1 MSYPWDLEVRT
12 DVSID
17 ADDVLDYVKAN
28 KQWFLEQL
36 GEYKSDETMKN
47 EIKDVGNYVDSII
60 DKYNTIRILR
70 DTSTDN
76 ANDPR
81 VKIYE
86 DLVRIRR
93 SIDEVLK

>member
-36 GEYKSDETMKN
+36 GDYKSDETMKN

-60 DKYNTIRILR
+60 DKYNAIRILR
-70 DTSTDN
+70 DMSTDN

-86 DLVRIRR
+86 DLIEIRE
-93 SIDEVLK
+93 SISKIAK

>member
-12 DVSID
+12 DVSIG

-36 GEYKSDETMKN
+36 GDYKSDEAIKN
-47 EIKDVGNYVDSII
+47 KIKDIGNYVDSIV
-60 DKYNTIRILR
+60 DKYNAIRILR
-70 DTSTDN
+70 DMSTDN

-86 DLVRIRR
+86 DLIEIRE
-93 SIDEVLK
+93 SISKIAK

>member
-36 GEYKSDETMKN
+36 GDYKSDETMKN

-70 DTSTDN
+70 DMSIDN

-86 DLVRIRR
+86 DLIEIRE
-93 SIDEVLK
+93 SISKIAK

>member
-36 GEYKSDETMKN
+36 GDYKSDETMKN
-47 EIKDVGNYVDSII
+47 EIKDIGNYVDSII
-60 DKYNTIRILR
+60 DKYNAIRILR
-70 DTSTDN
+70 DMSIDN

-86 DLVRIRR
+86 DLIEIRE
-93 SIDEVLK
+93 SISKIAK

>member
-17 ADDVLDYVKAN
+17 ADDVLEYVKAN

-36 GEYKSDETMKN
+36 GDYKSDETMKN

-70 DTSTDN
+70 DTSIDN

>member
-17 ADDVLDYVKAN
+17 ADDVLEYVKAN

-36 GEYKSDETMKN
+36 GDYKSDETMKN

>member
-36 GEYKSDETMKN
+36 GDYKSDETMKN

-60 DKYNTIRILR
+60 DKYNAIRILR
-70 DTSTDN
+70 DMSIDN

-86 DLVRIRR
+86 DLIEIRE
-93 SIDEVLK
+93 SISKIAK